1 MSDQFIR
8 TQKLLGDSGF
18 ARLQGAF
25 VVVVG
30 LGAVG
35 SYAVEALARSG
46 VGRMRLIDFDDVSI
60 TNINRQLYALHST
73 IGRRKAEL
81 AAERVRDINPDCKI
95 EFADTFVHTD
105 TLDEVLAG
113 EPDVVIDA
121 IDSLNP
127 KVALLAGVMERG
139 LKVFSSMG
147 AALRRD
153 PTKVVIGDIS
163 KTMNCPL
170 ARLVR
175 KRLRRY
181 HDIKK
186 GITCV
191 SSTELAPDAAE
202 VSMEED
208 VTPYTGRGR
217 ARPALGS
224 LPTITGIFGLTLANA
239 VIDYLSSEK

>member
-1 MSDQFIR
+1 M
-8 TQKLLGDSGF
+8 LGEEGL
-18 ARLQGAF
+18 ARLQNSF

-35 SYAVEALARSG
+35 SYATEALARSG
-46 VGRMRLIDFDDVSI
+46 VGKLRLIDFDEVNES
-60 TNINRQLYALHST
+60 NINRQLYALHST
-73 IGRRKAEL
+73 IGRGKAEL
-81 AAERVRDINPDCKI
+81 AAERVRDINPDCII
-95 EFADTFVHTD
+95 ENSNTFVHAD
-105 TLDEVLAG
+105 TLDEVLADN
-113 EPDVVIDA
+113 PDVVIDA

-127 KVALLAGVMERG
+127 KVALLAGTVERG
-139 LKVFSSMG
+139 FKVFSSMG

-153 PTKVVIGDIS
+153 PSKIIMSDIA

-191 SSTELAPDAAE
+191 SSTELAPEASEA
-202 VSMEED
+202 SMEED
-208 VTPYTGRGR
+208 KTPYTGRGR

-224 LPTITGIFGLTLANA
+224 LSTITGIFGLTLATA
-239 VIDYLSSEK
+239 VIEYLVENKKQ